1 MSTLNVQLENMLI
14 AGKDTEKK
22 LAKVLL
28 ESPDDIAA
36 LNAAQLGDIA
46 CVSGATVV
54 RFARSLGY
62 KGYPDLK
69 LAFLSEIKS
78 DKNDRLYGDLS
89 KDDSTEDMIAKS
101 GHMFSENILHSVKLL
116 KPELIDRLAEKM
128 IKAERVVLF
137 GIGSSS
143 IVANDIF
150 HKLLRVNK
158 NALFSPDLHS
168 QLSYSNL
175 LMPGDLALFV
185 SARGETSEINTAL
198 KQAKSRGCLTIAL
211 TRSGHCEAA
220 KIADEVL
227 PYFYNEQ
234 HSQLGMITPQIL
246 QMVVFDILF
255 FKFSALLGDSATA
268 ALAQGR
274 AMLHGNK

>member
-28 ESPDDIAA
+28 ESPDTVPG
-36 LNAAQLGDIA
+36 LNAVQLGEMA
-46 CVSGATVV
+46 GVSGATVV
-54 RFARSLGY
+54 RFARNLGY

-69 LAFLSEIKS
+69 LAFLSESKS
-78 DKNDRLYGDLS
+78 EKSDRLYGELS

-101 GHMFSENILHSVKLL
+101 GLMFSENILHSVALL
-116 KPELIDRLAEKM
+116 KPELIDRLAERM
-128 IKAERVVLF
+128 ILAERVVLF

-143 IVANDIF
+143 IVASDIF
-150 HKLLRVNK
+150 HKLLRVDK
-158 NALFSPDLHS
+158 NVLFSPDLHS
-168 QLSYSNL
+168 QLSYSNRL
-175 LMPGDLALFV
+175 TPRDVALFV

-198 KQAKSRGCLTIAL
+198 KQAKSRVCPTIAL
-211 TRSGHCEAA
+211 TRSGHNEMT
-220 KIADEVL
+220 KMADEVL

-234 HSQLGMITPQIL
+234 HSQLGVITSQIL

-255 FKFSALLGDSATA
+255 FKFSALLGDSATM
-268 ALAQGR
+268 ALAQGQ
-274 AMLHGNK
+274 AMLLRNK